1 MKLSSWGKSKEIQCE
16 LTEWKKK
23 IGKMDQWLRDIL
35 QHQKSDIYVVGK
47 SERVQGEQE

>member
-23 IGKMDQWLRDIL
+23 IGKMDQWLRDIFTTA
-35 QHQKSDIYVVGK
+35 KVYIYVVGK
-47 SERVQGEQE
+47 SERVKGEQE